1 MLEHHGLWIGGQLV
15 EPDTTATIQVES
27 PSTEEI
33 IGSVPDAST
42 GDVDRAVAAA
52 RSSFDHGKWS
62 RWTWEERAAVL
73 QTAADILAPQA
84 DDLSRLVTSEN
95 GVMLAYRQGDVASQ
109 FAWYLGLPP
118 STAERRVAPSG
129 EQGLIVKEPVGVVA
143 AILPWNAPVSLALSK
158 VIPALLCGCS
168 VIWKPAPETP
178 LHAYAIYEAFQQAG
192 LPPGVLNVLTAGR
205 EVSEYLVAHPGV
217 DMVSFTGSTAAGK
230 RIGAVCG
237 GQVKRVAL
245 ELGGKSA
252 AIILDD
258 FDVSKARAVLGAGML
273 RNSGQACAALTR
285 LLVPRQREAEL
296 VDAFAAIA
304 SAVKV
309 GDPFDL
315 TTVVGPLIA
324 DRQRERV
331 LNYIDVARDEGARV
345 VVGGRRPEGLPKGY
359 YVEPTLLASCT
370 NDMRS
375 SREEIF
381 GPVASVIAYDSVD
394 EAIAIANDSPY
405 GLAGAVFSEDVER
418 ATRIASQIRAGNVG
432 VNTASSNIAFPFG
445 GYHES
450 GIGRQHGTE
459 CLHEYQEIKAIVG
472 AA

>member
-1 MLEHHGLWIGGQLV
+1 MIEHHGLWIGGGLV
-15 EPDTTATIQVES
+15 EPDSTAVIPVES

-42 GDVDRAVAAA
+42 ADVDRAVAAA
-52 RSSFDHGKWS
+52 RAAFDAHEWS
-62 RWTWEERAAVL
+62 TWEWEERAAVL
-73 QTAADILAPQA
+73 QKAADILAPQA

-95 GVMLAYRQGDVASQ
+95 GIMIAYRQGDVSSQ

-118 STAERRVAPSG
+118 SKSERRTAPSG
-129 EQGLIVKEPVGVVA
+129 QQGLVVKEPVGVVA
-143 AILPWNAPVSLALSK
+143 AILPWNAPVSLALGK

-178 LHAYAIYEAFQQAG
+178 LHAYAICEAFHQAG
-192 LPPGVLNVLTAGR
+192 LPPGVLNLLTAGR
-205 EVSEYLVAHPGV
+205 EVSEHLVAHPGV
-217 DMVSFTGSTAAGK
+217 DMVSFTGSTLAGK
-230 RIGAVCG
+230 RIGALCG

-258 FDVSKARAVLGAGML
+258 FDVANSRAVLGAGML

-285 LLVPRQREAEL
+285 LLVPRRREAEL
-296 VDAFAAIA
+296 VDAFGSIA
-304 SAVKV
+304 KAVQV
-309 GDPFDL
+309 GDPFDPA
-315 TTVVGPLIA
+315 TVVGPLIA
-324 DRQRERV
+324 DRQRARV
-331 LNYIDVARDEGARV
+331 LDYIELARDEGAKV
-345 VVGGRRPEGLPKGY
+345 VVGGKRPEDLTKGY

-381 GPVASVIAYDSVD
+381 GPVASVIAYDTVD

-405 GLAGAVFSEDVER
+405 GLAGAVFSEDTEK
-418 ATRIASQIRAGNVG
+418 ATRVASRIRAGIVG
-432 VNTASSNIAFPFG
+432 VNTASTDIAFPFG
-445 GYHES
+445 GYRES

-472 AA
+472 A